1 VLRQAKLVAL
11 PFFEIE
17 HRRAAFCC
25 DRLKFIETS
34 KALGHAKFLGLSI
47 SA

>member
-17 HRRAAFCC
+17 HRREDLPSRAAAIR
-25 DRLKFIETS
+25 RLVE
-34 KALGHAKFLGLSI
+34 LGLK
-47 SA
+47 AKGKRP